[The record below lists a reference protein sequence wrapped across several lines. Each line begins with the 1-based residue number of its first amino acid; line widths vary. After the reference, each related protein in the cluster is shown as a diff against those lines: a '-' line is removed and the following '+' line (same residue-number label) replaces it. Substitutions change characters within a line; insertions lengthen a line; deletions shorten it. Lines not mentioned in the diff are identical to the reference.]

1 MATIVTKNSST
12 ASAVPTTSD
21 LVQGE
26 LAVNV
31 TDKRIFTENASTQI
45 VELGTNPSTVTTATA
60 TVTGTLT
67 ANGTFA
73 SSNAVV
79 TGGTI
84 NSTPIGAT
92 TPSTVRGTTVTAT
105 TGFVGGLT
113 GNVVGNVTGNV
124 TGNVVGNVTGD
135 LTGNVTASTGT
146 STVNNLVVNG
156 TVDFSNTRLTD
167 VAEPVAGS
175 DAATKTYVD
184 TSIAAVIDGAP
195 AALDT
200 LNELAAALNDDASF
214 HTTVTN
220 ALTGKLALSGGTMT
234 GQLSLGA
241 NKIVSVADPTLAQD
255 VATKAY
261 VDAADST
268 GLPLSGGTM
277 SGAIAMGTNKITG
290 LGTPTDAADATTKAY
305 TDSILGSATSAAD
318 SAAAAATSAS
328 NASTSASNAASSAT
342 TASNAVTS
350 AELAATNAAA
360 SYDSFDDRYL
370 GAKASDPATDN
381 DGDALIAGATYFNTT
396 TDSMKVYSGSAWSDV
411 APVATSVTLSQ
422 VTDFPTQSGQSGKY
436 LTTNGTVPSWETLT
450 TDPTLGTLTKTFTNG
465 ESASISLTS
474 SVLAP
479 VVSVTKE
486 VPQTGVTNNS
496 WDVNSTTEN
505 YTRIDSA
512 AATTLDWAASVGSA
526 SLESSFSISA
536 QEGTPFGCAFGDN
549 GFKFYMVGNVGY
561 VYQYSLSTAYD
572 ISTASY
578 SSINFYV
585 GTQEAIVNGV
595 IFSSDGSKMYTSGLA
610 QDKIFEYDLST
621 AWNVSTASYNSVAL
635 SVATETGNPQNLSFK
650 NDGTELYVISSDG
663 TDSIYQYTLST
674 AWDLST
680 ASYSTKSFSL
690 SSQETSPTGLVFSSS
705 GTKLT
710 IVGQASDSMYEYSLS
725 TAWDISSAS
734 YSGVS
739 FSVASQETS
748 PQALIQNNDGTK
760 LYILGTANDTVYQYS
775 LPKVLAL
782 GTGSFASAD
791 VGKTIEANDGA
802 FVLTATDGS
811 YVETTAPTSYDQVAS
826 GSWEM
831 YGVVYNAAD
840 GDLELSGGLFN
851 AFDVD
856 TASYVQNFSV
866 SAQDT
871 SPWGI
876 AFNTDGTKMFVTG
889 EVGRDVNEYNLS
901 TAFDTT
907 TATFV
912 DSFSTNAQESQ
923 PLDVAFNTNGTKMF
937 IVGGAGQDIN
947 EYTLSTGFD
956 VSTSTFVDS
965 FSVSSQD
972 TDPQGLS
979 FNLDGTKMF
988 VLGDTN
994 NSVYQYTLSTGFDV
1008 STASYDSVSFSV
1020 ASQETNA
1027 QGLAF
1032 NTNGTK
1038 MFVVGYIGDD
1048 VNQYALSSGFDL
1060 STASYEKTF
1069 SISSQDTTPRGM
1081 TFNND
1086 GTKMFIVGAT
1096 DQDINEYSLGLT
1108 AIPTGY
1114 HPVHTTQ
1121 SIDSTYW
1128 TDINSMTAE
1137 QAAGNGNVYYAI
1149 STDDRTTW
1157 TVIDNT
1163 DGERDIVR
1171 NNAGTWQYNSNAT
1184 YALETWVNGATNTE
1198 LATLAEAMEGA
1209 ENITGAFD
1217 VSTASYSSVSFS
1229 VASQETFP
1237 RQIAFNTDGTKMFI
1251 VGQTGQDVNEYTLS
1265 TGFDVSTSAFVD
1277 SFDVS
1282 PQELYPQGL
1291 AFSTDGTKMFVVGI
1305 AGVDVNEYTLSTGFD
1320 VSTASFVDSFSISGQ
1335 GADPLNIAFNN
1346 DGTKMFIVELSGQD
1360 VNEYTLSSGFDVST
1374 ASFVDSF
1381 SVASQETQPHGIAF
1395 NTDGTKMFICGFT
1408 GDDVNEYTLS
1418 TGFDVSTASF
1428 VDSFSVASE
1437 EITPNTLAFNANG
1450 TKMFVCGFTND
1461 TVYQYNVGTTSYT
1474 NQMDKTQLDAVTDP
1488 NHIAL
1493 GDDLDLS
1500 IIFNMTS
1507 GSTVPSS
1514 DGVAINY
1521 DANVLN
1527 KGAVLGTDY
1536 DFDAPTQNSVRITAL
1551 AGNNLKVRVV

>member
-1 MATIVTKNSST
+1 MTVIVTKNSST

-79 TGGTI
+79 TGGSV

-124 TGNVVGNVTGD
+124 TGNVVGNVTGA
-135 LTGNVTASTGT
+135 LTGNVTASSGT

-156 TVDFSNTRLTD
+156 TVDFTNTRLTD
-167 VAEPVAGS
+167 VAEPIAGS

-214 HTTVTN
+214 HTSVTN
-220 ALTGKLALSGGTMT
+220 SLAGKLSLTGGTMT

-342 TASNAVTS
+342 AASTSETNAALS
-350 AELAATNAAA
+350 ATNAAA

-370 GAKASDPATDN
+370 GAKASDPTVDN

-422 VTDFPTQSGQSGKY
+422 VTDFPSQSGQSGKY
-436 LTTNGTVPSWETLT
+436 LTTNGTVPSWATLT
-450 TDPTLGTLTKTFTNG
+450 TDPTLGTLTKTFANG

-486 VPQTGVTNNS
+486 VPQSGVTNNS

-505 YTRIDSA
+505 YTRLDSA
-512 AATTLDWAASVGSA
+512 YATTLDFVANGVNEASS
-526 SLESSFSISA
+526 SSSFYIGGQDATPQGVSFNND
-536 QEGTPFGCAFGDN
+536 GTIL
-549 GFKFYMVGNVGY
+549 YMVGQNAATI
-561 VYQYSLSTAYD
+561 YQYNLTTPYS

-578 SSINFYV
+578 ASISLLVSSQDTQPLAIEFNSN
-585 GTQEAIVNGV
+585 GT
-595 IFSSDGSKMYTSGLA
+595 KMFLMGGATDTVY
-610 QDKIFEYDLST
+610 EYNLTT
-621 AWNVSTASYNSVAL
+621 AYNVSTATYSQSFSVTAQDPF
-635 SVATETGNPQNLSFK
+635 PQDIAFNT
-650 NDGTELYVISSDG
+650 DGTKMFMVGRSNNIVYEYALTTG
-663 TDSIYQYTLST
+663 F
-674 AWDLST
+674 DLST
-680 ASYSTKSFSL
+680 ASYTSNNFSV
-690 SSQETSPTGLVFSSS
+690 SQETSTRGMQFNSD
-705 GTKLT
+705 GTRMIT
-710 IVGQASDSMYEYSLS
+710 VGTNNDTVYQYNLS
-725 TAWDISSAS
+725 TGFDITTAS
-734 YSGVS
+734 YSSLS
-739 FSVASQETS
+739 FSVASQATVPLGITGNPDLS
-748 PQALIQNNDGTK
+748 K
-760 LYILGTANDTVYQYS
+760 FYIIENTADNIYEYTIPSTLQ
-775 LPKVLAL
+775 L

-791 VGKTIEANDGA
+791 VGKTIEANSGA

-811 YVETTAPTSYDQVAS
+811 YVETTAPTSYAQVAS
-826 GSWEM
+826 GSWSM

-840 GDLELSGGLFN
+840 GDLELSGGTFN
-851 AFDVD
+851 AFNVS
-856 TASYVQNFSV
+856 TAVYSQNFSV
-866 SAQDT
+866 SGQETSPQGVVFNTDGTKMFVVGTTGDDVNEYALTTGFDVSTASFTDSFSVAAQDGV
-871 SPWGI
+871 PYDL
-876 AFNTDGTKMFVTG
+876 AFNTDGTKMFILGEQTG
-889 EVGRDVNEYNLS
+889 Y
-901 TAFDTT
+901 
-907 TATFV
+907 
-912 DSFSTNAQESQ
+912 
-923 PLDVAFNTNGTKMF
+923 
-937 IVGGAGQDIN
+937 
-947 EYTLSTGFD
+947 
-956 VSTSTFVDS
+956 
-965 FSVSSQD
+965 
-972 TDPQGLS
+972 
-979 FNLDGTKMF
+979 
-988 VLGDTN
+988 
-994 NSVYQYTLSTGFDV
+994 VYQYTLSTGFDV
-1008 STASYDSVSFSV
+1008 STASYDSVSFNFGP
-1020 ASQETNA
+1020 QESA
-1027 QGLAF
+1027 PHGLAF
-1032 NTNGTK
+1032 NTSGTKMFIVGSSGDNVNEYALSTGFNVSTASFTDAFSVGTQDTNPRDIAFNTDGTK
-1038 MFVVGYIGDD
+1038 MFVVGQTGQD
-1048 VNQYALSSGFDL
+1048 VNEYALTIGFDV
-1060 STASYEKTF
+1060 STASYSQNF
-1069 SISSQDTTPRGM
+1069 SIGTQDTQPNGIA
-1081 TFNND
+1081 FNTD

-1096 DQDINEYSLGLT
+1096 GDNVYEYSVGST
-1108 AIPTGY
+1108 VIPTGY
-1114 HPVHTTQ
+1114 QPVHTTA

-1128 TDINSMTAE
+1128 TDINSMTAD
-1137 QAAGNGNVYYAI
+1137 QNAGDGNVYYAI

-1171 NNAGTWQYNSNAT
+1171 NNSGTWQYNSNST
-1184 YALETWVNGATNTE
+1184 YASQTWVNGTTNTE
-1198 LATLAEAMEGA
+1198 LATLAEAMDGA
-1209 ENITGAFD
+1209 ISGYGLAA
-1217 VSTASYSSVSFS
+1217 ASFTQNFSVS
-1229 VASQETFP
+1229 SQDNSP
-1237 RQIAFNTDGTKMFI
+1237 RGVAFNTDGTKMFVTGSAGTDVNEYTLTTGFNVSTASYSQNFSVISQTTTPRGLGFNTNGTKMFVVGQVGSVVYEYDLTTGFDISTASYSQNFSLSSQETAAQDVAFNSDGTKMFI
-1251 VGQTGQDVNEYTLS
+1251 VGTSGQDVNEYTLS
-1265 TGFDVSTSAFVD
+1265 TGFDVSTASYSQNF
-1277 SFDVS
+1277 SVS
-1282 PQELYPQGL
+1282 SQDTIPTGI
-1291 AFSTDGTKMFVVGI
+1291 AFSADGTSMFILGQTNDKVF
-1305 AGVDVNEYTLSTGFD
+1305 EYTLTTGFD
-1320 VSTASFVDSFSISGQ
+1320 VSTASYSSTSFSVSSQESNPNGLVFSAN
-1335 GADPLNIAFNN
+1335 GA
-1346 DGTKMFIVELSGQD
+1346 KMFITGTSGD
-1360 VNEYTLSSGFDVST
+1360 AVNEY
-1374 ASFVDSF
+1374 
-1381 SVASQETQPHGIAF
+1381 
-1395 NTDGTKMFICGFT
+1395 K
-1408 GDDVNEYTLS
+1408 
-1418 TGFDVSTASF
+1418 
-1428 VDSFSVASE
+1428 
-1437 EITPNTLAFNANG
+1437 
-1450 TKMFVCGFTND
+1450 
-1461 TVYQYNVGTTSYT
+1461 TSDYT

-1493 GDDLDLS
+1493 GNDLDLA
-1500 IIFNMTS
+1500 IVFNMTS

-1551 AGNNLKVRVV
+1551 AANNLKVRVV

>member
-290 LGTPTDAADATTKAY
+290 LGDPTLAQDAATKAY

-342 TASNAVTS
+342 TASNAVTA

-370 GAKASDPATDN
+370 GAKASDPTVDN
-381 DGDALIAGATYFNTT
+381 DGDALIAGATYFNTS
-396 TDSMKVYSGSAWSDV
+396 TDSMKVYSGSVWSDV
-411 APVATSVTLSQ
+411 APVATTVTLSQ
-422 VTDFPTQSGQSGKY
+422 VTDFPSQSGQSGKY
-436 LTTNGTVPSWETLT
+436 LSTNGTVPSWETLT
-450 TDPTLGTLTKTFTNG
+450 TDPTLGTLTKTFTQG
-465 ESASISLTS
+465 ESSTINLTS

-486 VPQTGVTNNS
+486 VPQLGFTNNN
-496 WDVNSTTEN
+496 WDVDSNTEN
-505 YTRIDSA
+505 YTRLNSAYDATLTLLGLQNINLTGENASYQLIEVPSSTDIGTRRLVFKYTNGTTGTYIYNGDIQIDLIDIDGTTYDFENTGEGFQTSA
-512 AATTLDWAASVGSA
+512 AGETSYGSVSWQSLAVGETAERFNVHTGDTGSSDTGNLGAASGSYFVYA
-526 SLESSFSISA
+526 ETSSPVVNGDVFWLRSPEITFDGSTPIS
-536 QEGTPFGCAFGDN
+536 
-549 GFKFYMVGNVGY
+549 
-561 VYQYSLSTAYD
+561 
-572 ISTASY
+572 
-578 SSINFYV
+578 FYV
-585 GTQEAIVNGV
+585 GRQGDNIGTLEVYLDNAGTLTQLQTQ
-595 IFSSDGSKMYTSGLA
+595 KT
-610 QDKIFEYDLST
+610 
-621 AWNVSTASYNSVAL
+621 
-635 SVATETGNPQNLSFK
+635 
-650 NDGTELYVISSDG
+650 
-663 TDSIYQYTLST
+663 TL
-674 AWDLST
+674 
-680 ASYSTKSFSL
+680 
-690 SSQETSPTGLVFSSS
+690 V
-705 GTKLT
+705 
-710 IVGQASDSMYEYSLS
+710 
-725 TAWDISSAS
+725 
-734 YSGVS
+734 
-739 FSVASQETS
+739 
-748 PQALIQNNDGTK
+748 
-760 LYILGTANDTVYQYS
+760 LG
-775 LPKVLAL
+775 L

-791 VGKTIEANDGA
+791 VGKTIEANDGV

-811 YVETTAPTSYDQVAS
+811 CVETTAPTSYDQVAS

-840 GDLELSGGLFN
+840 GDLQLSGLEGTLHTLNLLGDGSCIAAYTFNDTPNDLSTNYNGTWVGTPAYVAGKYGNAASFDGNDKYITTGLTLP
-851 AFDVD
+851 
-856 TASYVQNFSV
+856 TANFSV
-866 SAQDT
+866 SVWFDLGTQIRPWARLADT
-871 SPWGI
+871 W
-876 AFNTDGTKMFVTG
+876 
-889 EVGRDVNEYNLS
+889 
-901 TAFDTT
+901 
-907 TATFV
+907 
-912 DSFSTNAQESQ
+912 
-923 PLDVAFNTNGTKMF
+923 
-937 IVGGAGQDIN
+937 
-947 EYTLSTGFD
+947 
-956 VSTSTFVDS
+956 VSTSASGFFIARDN
-965 FSVSSQD
+965 Q
-972 TDPQGLS
+972 
-979 FNLDGTKMF
+979 
-988 VLGDTN
+988 TN
-994 NSVYQYTLSTGFDV
+994 NLWVEFGNNSARNHAIIADFFVTYASGWHNITAVHTPSLASVYIDGSLITTFTPAATV
-1008 STASYDSVSFSV
+1008 
-1020 ASQETNA
+1020 TNSNSLWFGTSNIFPTSEEYVGSLD
-1027 QGLAF
+1027 QIRVF
-1032 NTNGTK
+1032 NK
-1038 MFVVGYIGDD
+1038 
-1048 VNQYALSSGFDL
+1048 ALS
-1060 STASYEKTF
+1060 ASEV
-1069 SISSQDTTPRGM
+1069 TT
-1081 TFNND
+1081 
-1086 GTKMFIVGAT
+1086 VY
-1096 DQDINEYSLGLT
+1096 NEAET
-1108 AIPTGY
+1108 VFVTGY
-1114 HPVHTTQ
+1114 HPVHTTA
-1121 SIDSTYW
+1121 STDTTNW
-1128 TDINSMTAE
+1128 LDLNSMTAD
-1137 QAAGNGNVYYAI
+1137 QAAGDGNVYYAI

-1171 NNAGTWQYNSNAT
+1171 NNAGTWQYNSNGT
-1184 YALETWVNGATNTE
+1184 YASETWVNGATNTE

-1209 ENITGAFD
+1209 VGLANAFNVNTG
-1217 VSTASYSSVSFS
+1217 SYSQSLSIS
-1229 VASQETFP
+1229 GQDTQPYDIE
-1237 RQIAFNTDGTKMFI
+1237 FNTDGTKMFV
-1251 VGQTGQDVNEYTLS
+1251 VGNNGNHINEYTLSTAFNVSTATFVDSFSVASQDSTPVGLSFNSDGTKMFVVGNAGQDVNEYTLS
-1265 TGFDVSTSAFVD
+1265 A
-1277 SFDVS
+1277 
-1282 PQELYPQGL
+1282 
-1291 AFSTDGTKMFVVGI
+1291 
-1305 AGVDVNEYTLSTGFD
+1305 
-1320 VSTASFVDSFSISGQ
+1320 
-1335 GADPLNIAFNN
+1335 
-1346 DGTKMFIVELSGQD
+1346 
-1360 VNEYTLSSGFDVST
+1360 GFDVST

-1381 SVASQETQPHGIAF
+1381 SVVSQDTSPCGLSF
-1395 NTDGTKMFICGFT
+1395 NADGTKMFVVGNNGQDI
-1408 GDDVNEYTLS
+1408 NEYALS
-1418 TGFDVSTASF
+1418 TGFDVSTATYSQN
-1428 VDSFSVASE
+1428 FSVSSQETSPIAM
-1437 EITPNTLAFNANG
+1437 AFNSDG
-1450 TKMFVCGFTND
+1450 TKMFVVGLTNYS
-1461 TVYQYNVGTTSYT
+1461 VYQYTLTTGFDLSTASYSSNFLSVSSQDTAPSGIAFNADGSKMFITGATNDSVYEYTIGSTSYP

-1493 GDDLDLS
+1493 GNDLDLA
-1500 IIFNMTS
+1500 IVFNMTS

-1521 DANVLN
+1521 DATVLN

-1536 DFDAPTQNSVRITAL
+1536 DFDAPAQDKVRITAL